1 MQADK
6 EFLAASRP
14 RVATMPP
21 SVQDK
26 ATTTMSTTS
35 LSIQSNMKRLTNSP
49 FNDQPTNNAALHD
62 SLSSTN
68 QPKDAA
74 PTFLGRL
81 SQLPMQRPLP
91 WREGQEL
98 PPERSTGSPRVQQ
111 RGACLLA
118 TRGNVNDRPCDLC
131 AAGLGRFTRCIT
143 LGNWFQGACSSCIF
157 TSKGNRCSSRLQ
169 RGMWLFNPD

>member
-1 MQADK
+1 
-6 EFLAASRP
+6 
-14 RVATMPP
+14 MPP
-21 SVQDK
+21 SVQNDNHYVDHE
-26 ATTTMSTTS
+26 S
-35 LSIQSNMKRLTNSP
+35 LDPIEYEEIGEQS
-49 FNDQPTNNAALHD
+49 FNDQPTNNAPPHD
-62 SLSSTN
+62 SQSSTN

-81 SQLPMQRPLP
+81 SQLPMQRSLP

-118 TRGNVNDRPCDLC
+118 TRGNINDRPCDLC
-131 AAGLGRFTRCIT
+131 AAGLGRFTHCIT

-157 TSKGNRCSSRLQ
+157 TSKGNRCSARLQ
-169 RGMWLFNPD
+169 RGMWLFNPED